1 MSRVAIIQFLRPLAI
16 SRCGSS
22 SMGLRT
28 VLPRKVE
35 LIDREEAQ
43 RLRDL
48 NFRLASLPQ
57 LRQRGMS
64 YSHIHG
70 KHIVRALVR

>member
-1 MSRVAIIQFLRPLAI
+1 
-16 SRCGSS
+16 
-22 SMGLRT
+22 MGLRT

-48 NFRLASLPQ
+48 NFRLVSLPQ